1 MRYVLEGS
9 VQRSGGQLR
18 ITAQLIDAETG
29 GHLWAERLD
38 RDTSDLFALQSDI
51 TGRIAAAFS
60 EELVSAEAARPTD
73 RPEVLDYIFRGRAAL
88 NKGPGRESFAEAINL
103 FEAALALDPRSIEAQ
118 SWLARML
125 SGRVMNGVAESPA
138 ADLERA
144 EGLTAQALA
153 ISPRNPLAHLA
164 KAHLLKAEGRCEEAI
179 PEYEMLIALDP
190 NSVQALANLG
200 QCKILTGSMD
210 DGIALEEKVI
220 RLSPR
225 DPINGNRYDAIG
237 AAHLLQS
244 RTDEAIGWLEKAR
257 SLSPRVAFTHAD
269 LAAAYA
275 LKGETER
282 AAAELAEARRLGG
295 DKRYSSIASLT
306 ATQYLGV
313 PKVRALF
320 ETTIFVG
327 LRKAGMPEE

>member
-1 MRYVLEGS
+1 
-9 VQRSGGQLR
+9 
-18 ITAQLIDAETG
+18 
-29 GHLWAERLD
+29 
-38 RDTSDLFALQSDI
+38 
-51 TGRIAAAFS
+51 
-60 EELVSAEAARPTD
+60 
-73 RPEVLDYIFRGRAAL
+73 L

-103 FEAALALDPRSIEAQ
+103 FEDALALDPRSIEAQ

-138 ADLERA
+138 VDLKRA

-153 ISPRNPLAHLA
+153 MSPRNPLAHLA
-164 KAHLLKAEGRCEEAI
+164 KAHLLKAAGRCEEAI

-190 NSVQALANLG
+190 NSLIALANLG

-237 AAHLLQS
+237 MAHLLQS

-282 AAAELAEARRLGG
+282 AAAELAKARSLSS
-295 DKRYSSIASLT
+295 DDRYSSIARMKAKSWVSNS
-306 ATQYLGV
+306 V
-313 PKVRALF
+313 PKIRALIDA
-320 ETTIFVG
+320 TYFVG
-327 LRKAGMPEE
+327 LRKAGMPAGSQLIGAPPVWPEPEGKGCTP